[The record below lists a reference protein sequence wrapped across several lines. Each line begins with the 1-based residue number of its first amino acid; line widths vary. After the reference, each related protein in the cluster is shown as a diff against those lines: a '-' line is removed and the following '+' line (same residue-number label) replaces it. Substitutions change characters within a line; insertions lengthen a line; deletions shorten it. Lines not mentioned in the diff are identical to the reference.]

1 MKKQTDSFKIM
12 TDSELV
18 IEFKKGNEA
27 AFNALYLKYE
37 RQVYAFIF
45 SKCKD
50 KYVSEEVTQ
59 ITFMKV
65 VSSINSYSEKGL
77 FRAWLFRIAS
87 NELVNAIRKN
97 SGTICSLEDKKI
109 RISKSEF
116 FEDSDFVEKTIE
128 QKENNDRLR
137 SFIQK
142 LPPNQSLV
150 ISLLLEEMKY
160 KEVAIFINMNENTV
174 KTTRFH
180 AVENLRKMYFVEN

>member
-1 MKKQTDSFKIM
+1 MKKQKDSFKIM

-18 IEFKKGNEA
+18 TEFQKGNEV

-50 KYVSEEVTQ
+50 KYMTEEVTQ
-59 ITFMKV
+59 ITFIKV
-65 VSSINSYSEKGL
+65 TENIHSYSEKGL
-77 FRAWLFRIAS
+77 FRAWLLRIAQ
-87 NELVNAIRKN
+87 NELVNALRKS
-97 SGTICSLEDKKI
+97 SGAICSLEDKKI

-180 AVENLRKMYFVEN
+180 AVEKLRKMYCVEN